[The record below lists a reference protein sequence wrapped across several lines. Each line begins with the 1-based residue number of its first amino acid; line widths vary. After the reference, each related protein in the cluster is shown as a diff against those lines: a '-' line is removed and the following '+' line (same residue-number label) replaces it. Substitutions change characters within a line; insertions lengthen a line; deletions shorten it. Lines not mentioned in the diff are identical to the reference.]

1 MTNRLGFSL
10 SSGSSFSATF
20 KGFTGVFL
28 TWVLPTA
35 WLESLAFS
43 LLARLK
49 LAMSVKVIVS
59 EGLFF
64 SSGQHRFSRKN
75 EKQMLAAKCLYNFD
89 VRQIFIN
96 CQSTVAG
103 HLRGM

>member
-1 MTNRLGFSL
+1 MTNRLGLSL

-49 LAMSVKVIVS
+49 LAMSVKVIFYKVS
-59 EGLFF
+59 FARPEPREFRC
-64 SSGQHRFSRKN
+64 QIKN
-75 EKQMLAAKCLYNFD
+75 KALPPT
-89 VRQIFIN
+89 FI
-96 CQSTVAG
+96 
-103 HLRGM
+103 